1 VDPIINSALKPIIDE
16 TAKKTISGTFD
27 FLAKKYQ
34 LLEILKFK
42 KNYLNY
48 CEKILQVKTLVS
60 PDRVFHIDDIY
71 VNVDLLPSGSQLRIP
86 ITDSTTLDNDKALLI
101 KGLAGQGKSTLLRKL
116 LSNNAKRFHRLPI
129 FYELKNYTG
138 GRIEQEITISLNNAG
153 VKIQEHALSKLLL
166 DSNVKVYLDAFDET
180 KPEFRNQLLDQIR
193 RLVNSFKCHV
203 ICTSR
208 PDTEIDT
215 LSEFETYSVCELT
228 EQQIFGIIKNT
239 ASDNEK
245 SSELCE
251 ALTHSP
257 LHSKQDSILKSPILV
272 VLFCISYNLGE
283 QIPTTLSQFYSNIFD
298 TVFHRHDN
306 IKGKVN
312 RQRHWNDNR
321 RIYRDLFNC
330 LCFISL
336 RAGVISFK
344 KDILIDFVSHSLTH
358 VGEDINISDKIA
370 MELSTITNLIIE
382 DGFNEYR
389 YVHKS
394 IQEFFAASFVLSLE
408 HSKKIGFYS
417 KCFNEHS
424 FYIIFHNVLFF
435 LEELDYHDYF
445 NYGFIPAVKDMF
457 SLGHQL
463 NFEEISIPQKIE
475 DIFLDNTFMK
485 ARISIFKT
493 KGNESFDIEINNFA
507 FESEISPPSLYVTV
521 FNFCLEQLKIDF
533 SDKELADLILTTAK
547 KDDDGWHKLSLRTAL
562 MQKRI
567 PLSRIQ
573 ELLQLSFDVLI
584 RRKLALANDKIKSRK
599 ASLDDTEFF
608 DF

>member
-1 VDPIINSALKPIIDE
+1 MDPITSAALKPIIDE
-16 TAKKTISGTFD
+16 TAKKTIGGAFD
-27 FLAKKYQ
+27 FLAKKYH

-42 KNYLNY
+42 KNYLEY

-60 PDRVFHIDDIY
+60 SDRVFHIDDIY

-153 VKIQEHALSKLLL
+153 VKIKEHALSKLLL

-336 RAGVISFK
+336 RSGAISFK
-344 KDILIDFVSHSLTH
+344 KDILTGFVSHSLTH
-358 VGEDINISDKIA
+358 VGEDNNIADKIA

-394 IQEFFAASFVLSLE
+394 IQEFFAASFILSLE
-408 HSKKIGFYS
+408 HHKKIGFYN

-457 SLGHQL
+457 SLGHEL
-463 NFEEISIPQKIE
+463 NIEEISIPQKIE
-475 DIFLDNTFMK
+475 DTFLDNTFMK

-493 KGNESFDIEINNFA
+493 KGNESFDVEINNFA
-507 FESEISPPSLYVTV
+507 FESELSPPSLYVTV
-521 FNFCLEQLKIDF
+521 FNFCLEQLKIEF
-533 SDKELADLILTTAK
+533 SDKELADLILNTGK
-547 KDDDGWHKLSLRTAL
+547 KTDDGWHKFSLRTVL
-562 MQKRI
+562 MKKRI

-573 ELLQLSFDVLI
+573 ELLLLSFDVLI
-584 RRKLALANDKIKSRK
+584 RRKLALANEKIKSRK
-599 ASLDDTEFF
+599 VSLDDTEFF

>member
-1 VDPIINSALKPIIDE
+1 VDPITSAALKPIIDE
-16 TAKKTISGTFD
+16 TAKKTIGGAFD

-42 KNYLNY
+42 KNYLDY

-71 VNVDLLPSGSQLRIP
+71 VTVDLLPSGSQLKIP
-86 ITDSTTLDNDKALLI
+86 IMDSTTLDNDKALLI

-138 GRIEQEITISLNNAG
+138 GRIEKEITLSLNNSG
-153 VKIQEHALSKLLL
+153 IKIKEHALSKLLL

-180 KPEFRNQLLDQIR
+180 KPEFRNQLIDQIR

-215 LSEFETYSVCELT
+215 LSELETYSVCELT

-245 SSELCE
+245 SRELCE
-251 ALTHSP
+251 ALKHSP
-257 LHSKQDSILKSPILV
+257 LHSRQDSILKSPILV

-283 QIPTTLSQFYSNIFD
+283 QIPATLSQFYSNIFD

-321 RIYRDLFNC
+321 RIYRELFNC

-336 RAGVISFK
+336 RTGVISFK
-344 KDILIDFVSHSLTH
+344 KDVFIDFVAHSLTH
-358 VGEDINISDKIA
+358 VGEDSNVSDKIA
-370 MELSTITNLIIE
+370 IELSTITNLIIE

-394 IQEFFAASFVLSLE
+394 IQEFFAASFILSLD
-408 HSKKIGFYS
+408 HSKKVGFYK
-417 KCFNEHS
+417 KCFNDHS

-445 NYGFIPAVKDMF
+445 SHGFIPAVEDMF
-457 SLGHQL
+457 SLKHQL
-463 NFEEISIPQKIE
+463 DFETISIPQKIE
-475 DIFLDNTFMK
+475 DIFLENTFMK
-485 ARISIFKT
+485 ARISLFKA
-493 KGNESFDIEINNFA
+493 KGNESIDVEINNFS
-507 FESEISPPSLYVTV
+507 FESELSPPSLYVTV
-521 FNFCLEQLKIDF
+521 FNFCLEQLNIDF
-533 SDKELADLILTTAK
+533 SDKEIAELILKTGRKTN
-547 KDDDGWHKLSLRTAL
+547 DGWHKLSLRTAL
-562 MQKRI
+562 LHKRI
-567 PLSRIQ
+567 PLSKIQ
-573 ELLQLSFDVLI
+573 ELLRLSFDVLI
-584 RRKLALANDKIKSRK
+584 RRKLALANEKIKSRK

>member
-1 VDPIINSALKPIIDE
+1 MDPITSAALKPIIDE
-16 TAKKTISGTFD
+16 TAKKTIGGAFD

-42 KNYLNY
+42 KNYLDY

-60 PDRVFHIDDIY
+60 SDRVFHIDDIY
-71 VNVDLLPSGSQLRIP
+71 VAVDLLPSGSQLRTS

-138 GRIEQEITISLNNAG
+138 GRIEQEITLSLNNSG
-153 VKIQEHALSKLLL
+153 VNIKEHALSKLLL

-180 KPEFRNQLLDQIR
+180 KPEFRNKLLDQIR

-215 LSEFETYSVCELT
+215 LSELETYSVCELT
-228 EQQIFGIIKNT
+228 EQQIFGIIKKT

-245 SSELCE
+245 SKELCE
-251 ALTHSP
+251 ALKHSP

-336 RAGVISFK
+336 RSGVISFK
-344 KDILIDFVSHSLTH
+344 KDKFIDFVSHSLTH
-358 VGEDINISDKIA
+358 VGEDNNVADKIA
-370 MELSTITNLIIE
+370 IELSSITNLIIE

-394 IQEFFAASFVLSLE
+394 IQEFFAASFVLSLD
-408 HSKKIGFYS
+408 HSKKIGFYN
-417 KCFNEHS
+417 KCFNDHS

-445 NYGFIPAVKDMF
+445 SYGFIPAVKDMF
-457 SLGHQL
+457 SIAPH
-463 NFEEISIPQKIE
+463 FESISIPQE
-475 DIFLDNTFMK
+475 LEETFLDNTFMK
-485 ARISIFKT
+485 AKISIFKT
-493 KGNESFDIEINNFA
+493 KGNESLDVEINNFTY
-507 FESEISPPSLYVTV
+507 EPELSPPSLYVTV

-533 SDKELADLILTTAK
+533 SDKELAELILHTGK
-547 KDDDGWHKLSLRTAL
+547 KTDDGWHKLSLRTAL
-562 MQKRI
+562 LHKDI
-567 PLSRIQ
+567 PLSKIK
-573 ELLQLSFDVLI
+573 EVLLLSFDVLI
-584 RRKLALANDKIKSRK
+584 RRKLVLANDKIKSRK
-599 ASLDDTEFF
+599 ASLNDTEFF